1 MHGTI
6 PWRDPRIMRA
16 CLRPTAYDLG
26 GRVARGAAWM
36 LTLMVVRTV
45 LTLGATAI
53 LARLLT
59 PADYGYVAMAAV
71 VTEFAAMLCVFGL
84 PAIIVRTK
92 RLTRLDLD
100 SGFWFSIALGVTI
113 VSAIVAA
120 SPVIAEI
127 FHEPRLAPI
136 LCAMSSLVL
145 FEEFS
150 AIHQSIAYR
159 LLLFRYEFIGQLA
172 NLFVRIGTSIAL
184 AFAGFGVWSLVW
196 GSVAGRAAQFILI
209 CYLVPYIPR
218 FRFNPE
224 FLRRHWRFGGSSF
237 GSAALAYLASSVD
250 TAVVGRAFGA
260 AQLGYYQTAFA
271 LPEEMRNRLTMSV
284 QRVLLPA
291 FALVQ
296 SNAAAFQQNVLRS
309 LALLATI
316 AIPMGIGMAM
326 LAVPIVRTLYGE
338 QWLPAVPLLQIAAI
352 VGIVRSLQGLLA
364 NIYAVKGRPD
374 LDFKIGLVLAPFLV
388 LAVVVGSLYGAAGVA
403 AGLLLFNVVLL
414 LSTRRALRLIGLDPI
429 RTLAALVPAA
439 IATAIMAC
447 GLLAFDALHPLPTT
461 SVALELG
468 ASILFGAILFI
479 AALCIVSRR
488 TLSDMRSVWHYLR
501 TRGG

>member
-1 MHGTI
+1 MHVTM
-6 PWRDPRIMRA
+6 PWRDPRIMHA

-36 LTLMVVRTV
+36 LTLMIVRTA

-59 PADYGYVAMAAV
+59 PADYGYVAMATV

-113 VSAIVAA
+113 VSAIVVA
-120 SPVIAEI
+120 SPVIAEL

-159 LLLFRYEFIGQLA
+159 LLLFRYEFTGQIA
-172 NLFVRIGTSIAL
+172 NLLVRIATSIAL

-209 CYLVPYIPR
+209 CYLIPYVPR

-237 GSAALAYLASSVD
+237 GAATLAYVSSSVD
-250 TAVVGRAFGA
+250 TAIVGA
-260 AQLGYYQTAFA
+260 ALGAVQLGYYQTAFA
-271 LPEEMRNRLTMSV
+271 LPEEMRNRLSMSV

-316 AIPMGIGMAM
+316 AMPMGIGMAV

-338 QWLPAVPLLQIAAI
+338 QWLPVAPLLQIVAN
-352 VGIVRSLQGLLA
+352 VGTLRALQGLLG

-374 LDFKIGLVLAPFLV
+374 LDFKIGLVLTPLLV
-388 LAVVVGSLYGAAGVA
+388 VAVVAGSLYGTAGVA
-403 AGLLLFNVVLL
+403 FGVLLFNLVLL
-414 LSTRRALRLIGLDPI
+414 LSTRRALRLIGLDPVK
-429 RTLAALVPAA
+429 TLAALVPAM

-447 GLLAFDALHPLPTT
+447 GLLFLDALHPLPAG
-461 SVALELG
+461 SVVVELG
-468 ASILFGAILFI
+468 ARILFGAVLFI
-479 AALCIVSRR
+479 AALCVVSRR
-488 TLSDMRSVWHYLR
+488 ALSDMGSVWRYLR